1 MTKIVSDDNE
11 EKSLDDLVKFV
22 ETVSRRKMRP
32 WQKDLCKNILDPKN
46 AVKRALKSKRNTH

>member
-22 ETVSRRKMRP
+22 ETVSRKKMRP
-32 WQKDLCKNILDPKN
+32 WQKDLFKNILDPKN
-46 AVKRALKSKRNTH
+46 AVKRALKSKSNTH